1 MNIKITLLLILALLS
16 VSTSPIVAKALTGVG
31 AISISFWRM
40 FFASMILWV
49 YTIFKPQGR
58 IKIPGNKMKT
68 IYAGILLGIHFAL
81 FFQAIKITN
90 IANATFLGTLAPFFT
105 LLFEIY
111 FLKRFYDKRIILGLL
126 FTFIGSIIIFSYD
139 LNLESTYTLGNIYAI
154 LCSICL
160 AIAFIIAEKVRK
172 NESTI
177 VYTRT
182 LYLSAAGT
190 LLFIACILNEN
201 LIQYSFNE
209 YLGLLFLGVVPT
221 IIGHNSIYYAVKYV
235 SPTIVAAFPL
245 GEPVI
250 ATILAFFIFH
260 EIITIN
266 IFIGGFITLL
276 GLILISQYKKN
287 K

>member
-1 MNIKITLLLILALLS
+1 MNIKITLLLILALFS
-16 VSTSPIVAKALTGVG
+16 VSTSPIVAKALTEVG

-40 FFASMILWV
+40 LFASMILWI
-49 YTIFKPQGR
+49 YTMFKPQGR
-58 IKIPGNKMKT
+58 MKVLDNKAKT

-81 FFQAIKITN
+81 FFKAIKITN

-105 LLFEIY
+105 LLIEMY
-111 FLKRFYDKRIILGLL
+111 FLRRNYDKKIIIGLL

-139 LNLESTYTLGNIYAI
+139 LNLQSTYTLGNIYAI
-154 LCSICL
+154 LCSVCL
-160 AIAFIIAEKVRK
+160 AFAFMIAEKVRE
-172 NESTI
+172 NEKTI

-209 YLGLLFLGVVPT
+209 YVGLLFLGIVPT
-221 IIGHNSIYYAVKYV
+221 ILGHNSIYYAVKYV

-250 ATILAFFIFH
+250 ATILAFFIFQ
-260 EIITIN
+260 EIITLN
-266 IFIGGFITLL
+266 IFIGGFITLV
-276 GLILISQYKKN
+276 GLILISQYKKI

>member
-16 VSTSPIVAKALTGVG
+16 VSTSPIVAKALSGVG

-40 FFASMILWV
+40 LFASIILWT
-49 YTIFKPQGR
+49 YTIFKSQGR
-58 IKIPGNKMKT
+58 FKLSENKTKT

-81 FFQAIKITN
+81 FFQAIKTTN

-105 LLFEIY
+105 LLIEIY
-111 FLKRFYDKRIILGLL
+111 FLKRDYHKKILLGLL
-126 FTFIGSIIIFSYD
+126 FTLLGSIIIFSYD
-139 LNLESTYTLGNIYAI
+139 LNLQSTYTLGNIYAI

-172 NESTI
+172 NENTI

-182 LYLSAAGT
+182 LYLSAACT
-190 LLFIACILNEN
+190 LLFIACIVDES
-201 LIQYSFNE
+201 LIQYSYNE
-209 YLGLLFLGVVPT
+209 YLGLLFLGIVPT

-266 IFIGGFITLL
+266 IFVGGIITLL

-287 K
+287 

>member
-1 MNIKITLLLILALLS
+1 MNIKITLLLILALFS
-16 VSTSPIVAKALTGVG
+16 VSTSPIVAKALTEVG

-40 FFASMILWV
+40 LFASMILWS
-49 YTIFKPQGR
+49 YTMFKPQGR
-58 IKIPGNKMKT
+58 MKISDNKAKT

-105 LLFEIY
+105 LLIEMY
-111 FLKRFYDKRIILGLL
+111 FLRRNYDKKIIIGLL

-139 LNLESTYTLGNIYAI
+139 LNLQSTYTLGNIYAI

-160 AIAFIIAEKVRK
+160 ACAFMIAEKVRE
-172 NESTI
+172 NEKTI

-209 YLGLLFLGVVPT
+209 YLGLLFLGIVPT
-221 IIGHNSIYYAVKYV
+221 ILGHNSIYYAVKYV

-250 ATILAFFIFH
+250 ATILAFFIFQ
-260 EIITIN
+260 EIITLN
-266 IFIGGFITLL
+266 IFIGGFITLV
-276 GLILISQYKKN
+276 GLILISQYKKI